1 MSGSRRA
8 RYELLDCPECR
19 DDTRILIDERQGVVL
34 CRNCGLVL
42 ENEVIDESQEW
53 RSFSDST
60 SAEKNDR
67 NRAGAIGNEWL
78 SDGSGGGTSIAGVGS
93 LATALSRTQFVLE
106 GHSAT
111 DRGLSKAINLLR
123 QYVSTLGLA
132 DQVYSRA
139 CEIVKTLDKTQNL
152 KNKVNS
158 AWMLAVLYLA
168 CRIEKAARL
177 VSDLIVADPNVT
189 ESIVQKYFWKLNKI
203 LQTISSDS
211 LVREHQTQGP
221 EAFLNRY
228 GSRLELVQ
236 YEVVA
241 EKIATQISST
251 SALLGARNPAVI
263 AAVSLYL
270 VAHLADAP
278 NKPDIDK
285 LAQVTQLKSHTLRNC
300 YLTLKQHIHRFLP
313 SDFVV
318 RLPGGI
324 AALPS

>member
-1 MSGSRRA
+1 M
-8 RYELLDCPECR
+8 
-19 DDTRILIDERQGVVL
+19 VL

-53 RSFSDST
+53 RSFSDSS
-60 SAEKNDR
+60 SADKNDR
-67 NRAGAIGNEWL
+67 NRVGAVGNEWL
-78 SDGSGGGTSIAGVGS
+78 SDGAGGGTSISGVGG

-106 GHSAT
+106 GQNAT

-123 QYVSTLGLA
+123 QYVSTLGLS

-139 CEIVKTLDKTQNL
+139 CEIVKTLDRTSNL
-152 KNKVNS
+152 KNKVNAS
-158 AWMLAVLYLA
+158 WMLAVLFLA

-177 VSDLIVADPNVT
+177 ISDLIVADPNVT
-189 ESIVQKYFWKLNKI
+189 EPNVQKYFWKLNKI
-203 LQTISSDS
+203 LQSISSDS

-241 EKIATQISST
+241 EKVAMQISQT

-263 AAVSLYL
+263 AAVSLFI
-270 VAHLADAP
+270 VAHLADAS
-278 NKPDIDK
+278 NKPSIDH
-285 LAQVTQLKSHTLRNC
+285 LAQITQLKPHTLRNC

-313 SDFVV
+313 ADFTL

-324 AALPS
+324 PALPN